1 MASFIVRE
9 NGQDPEM
16 IRLDRLRMTI
26 GRSVRSDIPLRDP
39 FASRL
44 HAVVQ
49 HDAGQVILADIGSAN
64 GTLINGL
71 PVTEPHRLVQGDV
84 VQIGESVLTFLANDR
99 TSIPPPVT
107 FIGADHDRLPD
118 NETTVL
124 KDASALL
131 ATLHLPAAAPFSGS
145 PDSTQETPGGE
156 KPRTDLL
163 EIISRVGVVL
173 IQKSTVAEVLRST
186 LDLVFEAL
194 PAERGFLFL
203 RQGGDITCRLAATPT
218 AALPRDPPPRVSRTI
233 LSRAVHD
240 GTMVRTADAGV
251 DPRFR
256 RSSSVEMGAIR
267 SVMAVPLRVGS
278 EILGAIYVDNPIRN
292 SFVDAD
298 LSVLA
303 TIAAVAAIKIEHERL
318 RAEVQEKR
326 RIQEELKIAGE
337 IQARLLPIT
346 PPKVEGWD
354 LSGVSLPCLEVGGDY
369 FDFIHLAPRVEPARK
384 KRLGIA
390 VGDVSGKGTGAALLI
405 SSVHAGL
412 RAEAHVG
419 GSVADVM
426 GKVNRYLAEY
436 APTNRFVTLFY
447 GELDPESG
455 RLRYSNA
462 GHDPPIII
470 RRNGDIDRLV
480 EGGIAIGIQDDAT
493 YEEGETVLLSGDM
506 FVCFSDGISESVNE
520 RGEQFGEAR
529 IIDVARA
536 ARGKPAPRVRD
547 RIEEALSLFV
557 GTTAPVDDMT
567 LVVATRR

>member
-9 NGQDPEM
+9 SGQEPELVS
-16 IRLDRLRMTI
+16 LDRLRMTI

-49 HDAGQVILADIGSAN
+49 HDAGQVLLADIGSAN
-64 GTLINGL
+64 GTLVNGL
-71 PVTEPHRLVQGDV
+71 PITEPHRLVQGDL
-84 VQIGESVLTFLANDR
+84 VQIGESILTFLVNDR

-107 FIGADHDRLPD
+107 FIGADQDRLPD

-124 KDASALL
+124 KDANALL
-131 ATLHLPAAAPFSGS
+131 ATLHLPAAS
-145 PDSTQETPGGE
+145 PVSIGDSDHWQAATE
-156 KPRTDLL
+156 KPRSDLL

-173 IQKSTVAEVLRST
+173 IQKGTLSEVLRST

-194 PAERGFLFL
+194 PVERGFIFL
-203 RQGGDITCRLAATPT
+203 RQGGDVICKLAATPT

-240 GTMVRTADAGV
+240 GTLIRTADAGV

-256 RSSSVEMGAIR
+256 RSSSVEMGQIR
-267 SVMAVPLRVGS
+267 SVMAVPLRVAS

-326 RIQEELKIAGE
+326 RIQEELKVAGE

-346 PPKVEGWD
+346 PPRIEGWD

-369 FDFIHLAPRVEPARK
+369 FDFIHLPPRGGQTA
-384 KRLGIA
+384 RLGIA

-419 GSVADVM
+419 TSVGDVM
-426 GKVNRYLAEY
+426 SKVNRYLAEY
-436 APTNRFVTLFY
+436 APSNRFVTLFY
-447 GELDPESG
+447 GELDPTTG
-455 RLRYSNA
+455 RIRYSNA

-470 RRNGDIDRLV
+470 RRSGAIERLV
-480 EGGIAIGIQDDAT
+480 EGGIAIGIQEDAT
-493 YEEGETVLLSGDM
+493 YEEGETILMPGDM
-506 FVCFSDGISESVNE
+506 FVCYSDGISESVNE

>member
-9 NGQDPEM
+9 KGEEPTM
-16 IRLDRLRMTI
+16 VRLDRIRMTI
-26 GRSVRSDIPLRDP
+26 GRSVRSDIPVRDP

-49 HDAGQVILADIGSAN
+49 QDAGHVLLADIGSAN
-64 GTLINGL
+64 GTLVNGV
-71 PVTEPHRLVQGDV
+71 PVTEPRRLSAGDV
-84 VQIGESVLTFLANDR
+84 VQIGESLLTFLPHDR
-99 TSIPPPVT
+99 TSIPPPVA
-107 FIGADHDRLPD
+107 FIGAEHDRLPD
-118 NETTVL
+118 LDTMVL
-124 KDASALL
+124 KDANALL
-131 ATLHLPAAAPFSGS
+131 ATLHLPAAAPASIT
-145 PDSTQETPGGE
+145 PDSTWDQEQ

-163 EIISRVGVVL
+163 EVISRVGVVL
-173 IQKSTVAEVLRST
+173 IQKSTVSEALRST

-194 PAERGFLFL
+194 PAERGFVFL
-203 RQGGDITCRLAATPT
+203 VQGGEVVCKLASTPSEP
-218 AALPRDPPPRVSRTI
+218 LPRDPPPRVSRTI

-240 GTMVRTADAGV
+240 GTMIRTADAAV

-267 SVMAVPLRVGS
+267 SVLAVPLRVGS
-278 EILGAIYVDNPIRN
+278 EILGAIYVDNPVRN

-369 FDFIHLAPRVEPARK
+369 FDFIHLPPRNGTAHKP
-384 KRLGIA
+384 RLGIA

-419 GSVADVM
+419 GSIADVM
-426 GKVNRYLAEY
+426 GKVNRYVAEY
-436 APTNRFVTLFY
+436 APSNRFVTLFY
-447 GELDPESG
+447 GELDPDTG

-462 GHDPPIII
+462 GHEPPIIV
-470 RRNGDIDRLV
+470 RRNGAIERLV
-480 EGGIAIGIQDDAT
+480 EGGIAIGIQGDAT
-493 YEEGETVLLSGDM
+493 YEEGETILLPGDV

-520 RGEQFGEAR
+520 RGEQFGEHR
-529 IIDVARA
+529 IIEVARA
-536 ARGKPAPRVRD
+536 ARGRPAPRVRD